1 MVKKTRKIN
10 AGHYFT
16 AFEEGKG
23 YPIEYEL
30 TGDT

>member
-1 MVKKTRKIN
+1 MIKKTRKIY
-10 AGHYFT
+10 ALHYLT
-16 AFEEGKG
+16 GFEEGKG